1 MYESWF
7 TYPLTRPYPFRWF
20 TPVVIAGGVVLAVLF
35 SFANIASNGH
45 FLKPI
50 YVENPNVTLSSAL
63 KWYMKPPF
71 NWDTTFKAQCQA
83 SIISVGDRFF
93 TSSLGLQY
101 EVQSIVRESDQL
113 TLPSLAYLNNP
124 LEDCFLQSS
133 ALELQKVDRAKQ
145 PSWWMSWVSS
155 KASAVA
161 SCRITTDQGAVNLTV
176 ALQFTGG
183 EVSAINNNYTTHAST
198 WWGQS
203 LIRNYFWGVVLLM
216 SQIEI
221 PEEVG
226 DYISIGTINYIRNQ
240 SVSDIKSPSFFSD
253 NHWFVSDTSLIMNT
267 EDDIFIPVKDEGRH
281 YTRLLQSLASLDMGN
296 CQSPNLLLDQ
306 ENLKYAIID
315 LNSTSRRP
323 GGLLF
328 DKAEDMANPI
338 RAVEITLPDNP
349 DEQVFLSEAYDKI
362 SPKMGALECSNATI
376 VKQYLCSVPQ
386 QKATGTMLVSILLT
400 NLVFLQAAWKLLNLI
415 SEGIMW
421 QTGSRVDI
429 CQGCI
434 SRGYQDVHPE
444 GLELRGMPIAGERS
458 STLTGDESTQNL
470 LQDREGEIT
479 KPSSMVSVV

>member
-20 TPVVIAGGVVLAVLF
+20 TPVVIMGGVVLAILF

-45 FLKPI
+45 FLKPV
-50 YVENPNVTLSSAL
+50 YTENPNATLAAGL
-63 KWYMKPPF
+63 RWYMKPPF
-71 NWDTTFKAQCQA
+71 NWDTTFKAQCQP

-101 EVQSIVRESDQL
+101 EVQSVIRESDQL
-113 TLPSLAYLNNP
+113 TLPSVAYLNNP

-133 ALELQKVDRAKQ
+133 ALELQKVDSAKQ
-145 PSWWMSWVSS
+145 PSWWMSWTES
-155 KASAVA
+155 KASALA
-161 SCRITTDQGAVNLTV
+161 SCRIITDQGAVNLTL
-176 ALQFTGG
+176 ALQFAGG
-183 EVSAINNNYTTHAST
+183 EVPVINKNYTTHAST
-198 WWGQS
+198 WWGQT

-216 SQIEI
+216 SQVEI
-221 PEEVG
+221 PENVG
-226 DYISIGTINYIRNQ
+226 DYISIGRINYIRNQ
-240 SVSDIKSPSFFSD
+240 SEPDIKSRNFFSD
-253 NHWFVSDTSLIMNT
+253 NHWFVSDASSIINT
-267 EDDIFIPVKDEGRH
+267 EQDIFIPVKDEGRH

-306 ENLKYAIID
+306 ENLKYAIVD
-315 LNSTSRRP
+315 LNSTSRGP
-323 GGLLF
+323 GGLLY
-328 DKAEDMANPI
+328 DKAEDMLNPT
-338 RAVEITLPDNP
+338 RAVEIGYPDNP

-362 SPKMGALECSNATI
+362 SPKMGGLECSNATI

-434 SRGYQDVHPE
+434 NRGYQD
-444 GLELRGMPIAGERS
+444 GLELRGMAMAGERS
-458 STLTGDESTQNL
+458 ATSVEDESSQNL
-470 LQDREGEIT
+470 LQDQEGENT
-479 KPSSMVSVV
+479 KPSSIVSVV